1 MQKEIIERGPLLNKN
16 GNIET
21 PGYAKQLIREY
32 NRHDIKVSKLLIKEW
47 DYYAILN
54 KSFGIA
60 LTIADNGYLG
70 FVSITI
76 FDFKSPKELTKVY
89 TIPFPLGKWKMPNTS
104 ERGDITYIKKD
115 VSIKFI
121 KKKGYRILTFDIK
134 NFSNKKRLAGSI
146 KLEQPEDMDSLV
158 IATPFNKPRRFYY
171 NQKINCMRASGNY
184 TLGETNYTL
193 DPNVTF
199 GVLDWG
205 RGVWTYNNT
214 WYWSS
219 ASGELN
225 GELFGFNLGYGFGD
239 TSNASENMI
248 FYKGIG
254 HKLEEINFQ
263 IPKDSYLKQW
273 KITSSDNRI
282 NLVFDPIID
291 RNSDTNILIIQS
303 NQHQVFGYFTGSI
316 VLDNGE
322 VLNLSNF
329 FGFAEKVKNRW

>member
-1 MQKEIIERGPLLNKN
+1 
-16 GNIET
+16 
-21 PGYAKQLIREY
+21 
-32 NRHDIKVSKLLIKEW
+32 
-47 DYYAILN
+47 
-54 KSFGIA
+54 
-60 LTIADNGYLG
+60 
-70 FVSITI
+70 
-76 FDFKSPKELTKVY
+76 
-89 TIPFPLGKWKMPNTS
+89 
-104 ERGDITYIKKD
+104 
-115 VSIKFI
+115 
-121 KKKGYRILTFDIK
+121 
-134 NFSNKKRLAGSI
+134 
-146 KLEQPEDMDSLV
+146 MDSLV
-158 IATPFNKPRRFYY
+158 IAIPFNKPRRFYY